1 MQTKLT
7 TTPLSSYLS
16 ALGLLKVISTQRP
29 GGAGASGYWRQGC
42 FQLDLSITAEELC
55 AFLATSYRPSPCL
68 TPWNKPKTGGPGFLE
83 GQVPAAIAALDN
95 PRFEE
100 LRRVAAVAARVMPQ
114 FAEGGKVKGEGK
126 RLAFECLSR
135 EAQSDAYTAWL
146 QVCAVAGT
154 DVKGKPLVRYPALL
168 GGTAGFL
175 AADFGDQFVASLASA
190 KAEHFSAAI
199 FGSSSPNVLLKA
211 GNSLIYDPA
220 GRGDGQQGYRVATG
234 DVQTTTANPAELI
247 LLAEGMSFFQGYATT
262 VQQEAKAQEG
272 ARQASFTLAV
282 FHNSSGHASSSWL
295 ENDGQRSEELWCPL
309 WDEPVSFQELR
320 DELARVSMLP
330 LPRQLRSGTD
340 FALFASQLGRRHGL
354 SGFARYCFP
363 PRVGQGTKIPSLIE
377 VFPLVDDQEDRS
389 DALAAVAGF
398 ASTLRGR
405 CADRSNPTSYR
416 NSAERVVAEL
426 ETLSGGGGSYGAL
439 LRQLVAWRRQED
451 LKPEG
456 IRLHRFRFGESELPP
471 QWYGL
476 LEQELAGPE
485 WRLGLALAS
494 GIPYATLAD
503 ITLLLADRIDAEL
516 VNDLEAGLGWID
528 RSGLPLM
535 PEPEESLP
543 WLPPDYLA
551 ALLLNQWHFDA
562 HVPIKGDRDRW
573 QQLLHAGRPAEAME
587 VALQRLRVA
596 DVVSWPW
603 PAIAGS
609 DPQRL
614 LRAVQVPVHRRSL
627 GRAKAGG

>member
-1 MQTKLT
+1 MQTALKVD
-7 TTPLSSYLS
+7 PLSSYLT
-16 ALGLLKVISTQRP
+16 ALGLLKVLNRQLDSDAR
-29 GGAGASGYWRQGC
+29 GYWKRGH
-42 FQLDLSITAEELC
+42 FHLETQLTHEDIGTFFATDYQPTA
-55 AFLATSYRPSPCL
+55 CL
-68 TPWNKPKTGGPGFLE
+68 TPWNSDSNFHRGE
-83 GQVPAAIAALDN
+83 VPSSIQNLVGARFDELKRIASI
-95 PRFEE
+95 
-100 LRRVAAVAARVMPQ
+100 AARVIPEEMKHGKQ
-114 FAEGGKVKGEGK
+114 GDDREKKINAIQRLQREGN
-126 RLAFECLSR
+126 
-135 EAQSDAYTAWL
+135 SDSWSAWL
-146 QVCAVAGT
+146 NVCAVIYT
-154 DVKGKPLVRYPALL
+154 NKKGNQDARYPALL
-168 GGTAGFL
+168 GGSGGAFGR
-175 AADFGDQFVASLASA
+175 ADFGTQFVRSLAIATPAHFIAAFSTSA
-190 KAEHFSAAI
+190 VTDILTKDC
-199 FGSSSPNVLLKA
+199 
-211 GNSLIYDPA
+211 NSLIYNPA
-220 GRGDGQQGYRVATG
+220 CRGDGQQGNKVAIM
-234 DVQTTTANPAELI
+234 DIQKTTANPAEMI
-247 LLAEGMSFFQGYATT
+247 LLAEGISFFQGYAT
-262 VQQEAKAQEG
+262 AAQSDGNEG
-272 ARQASFTLAV
+272 QSQTSQASFTLAV
-282 FHNSSGHASSSWL
+282 QHLSSSHASSSWL
-295 ENDGQRSEELWCPL
+295 ENKGQMTEELWCPL

-377 VFPLVDDQEDRS
+377 VFPLVKDQEDRS

-398 ASTLRGR
+398 ASTLRTR
-405 CADRSNPTSYR
+405 CADRTLPTSYR

-451 LKPEG
+451 LKPG
-456 IRLHRFRFGESELPP
+456 GVRLPHFRFGESELPP

-516 VNDLEAGLGWID
+516 VYDLEAGLGWID
-528 RSGLPLM
+528 RSGLPLV
-535 PEPEESLP
+535 PEPEETLP

-587 VALQRLRVA
+587 VALHRLRVA

>member
-1 MQTKLT
+1 MT
-7 TTPLSSYLS
+7 
-16 ALGLLKVISTQRP
+16 
-29 GGAGASGYWRQGC
+29 
-42 FQLDLSITAEELC
+42 
-55 AFLATSYRPSPCL
+55 
-68 TPWNKPKTGGPGFLE
+68 
-83 GQVPAAIAALDN
+83 
-95 PRFEE
+95 
-100 LRRVAAVAARVMPQ
+100 
-114 FAEGGKVKGEGK
+114 
-126 RLAFECLSR
+126 
-135 EAQSDAYTAWL
+135 
-146 QVCAVAGT
+146 
-154 DVKGKPLVRYPALL
+154 
-168 GGTAGFL
+168 
-175 AADFGDQFVASLASA
+175 
-190 KAEHFSAAI
+190 
-199 FGSSSPNVLLKA
+199 
-211 GNSLIYDPA
+211 
-220 GRGDGQQGYRVATG
+220 
-234 DVQTTTANPAELI
+234 
-247 LLAEGMSFFQGYATT
+247 
-262 VQQEAKAQEG
+262 
-272 ARQASFTLAV
+272 
-282 FHNSSGHASSSWL
+282 
-295 ENDGQRSEELWCPL
+295 EELWCPL

-398 ASTLRGR
+398 ASTLRVR

-426 ETLSGGGGSYGAL
+426 EALSGGGGSYGAL
-439 LRQLVAWRRQED
+439 LRQLIAWRRQED
-451 LKPEG
+451 LKPG
-456 IRLHRFRFGESELPP
+456 GVRLPHFRFGESELPP

-503 ITLLLADRIDAEL
+503 ITLLLADRLDAEL
-516 VNDLEAGLGWID
+516 VSDLEAGLGWID
-528 RSGLPLM
+528 PSGLPM
-535 PEPEESLP
+535 VPEPEESLP

-573 QQLLHAGRPAEAME
+573 QQLLLAGRPAEAME
-587 VALQRLRVA
+587 VALHRLRVA

-614 LRAVQVPVHRRSL
+614 LRAVQVPVHLRSL
-627 GRAKAGG
+627 GRAKAGGWGLLGA